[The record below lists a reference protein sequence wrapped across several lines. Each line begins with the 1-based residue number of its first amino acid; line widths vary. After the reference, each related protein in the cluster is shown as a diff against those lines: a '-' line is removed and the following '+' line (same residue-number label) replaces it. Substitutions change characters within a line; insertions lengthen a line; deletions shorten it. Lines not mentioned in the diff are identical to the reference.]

1 MHQTTSHRH
10 TDMKNTG
17 FKYIRDIAER
27 AGVDRHTASD
37 WTKEP
42 EFPAKVKGEWPLEPV
57 LDWIEEYNE
66 RKAEKA
72 EKAGDRAEKTR
83 LECERLRVVIQ
94 TERQKLKLAEYDVSQ
109 KRGELVAMAEV
120 LDQWSENNR
129 HVMAGIE
136 AARRAMTA
144 KYRTVED
151 KGKIDEICDRVAGCI
166 REEFE

>member
-1 MHQTTSHRH
+1 MADVEADKLDPWISSVRK
-10 TDMKNTG
+10 MALR
-17 FKYIRDIAER
+17 Y
-27 AGVDRHTASD
+27 GVDWKTAD
-37 WTKEP
+37 GWTAREG
-42 EFPAKVKGEWPLEPV
+42 FPDRGKKGWSAKDVGEWVEAWTRQ
-57 LDWIEEYNE
+57 LD
-66 RKAEKA
+66 EKSEA
-72 EKAGDRAEKTR
+72 AGDRAEKTR